1 MTTCSLTNKEA
12 LTGRLRFRE
21 DDELA
26 VFDRVSED
34 GRHILTVRYN
44 PCLHTVEREIDAED
58 AFTGEWVDSVRIP
71 PLSAYV
77 IARRV

>member
-1 MTTCSLTNKEA
+1 MRARNKEA

-34 GRHILTVRYN
+34 GRHTLTVRYN

-77 IARRV
+77 SARRV